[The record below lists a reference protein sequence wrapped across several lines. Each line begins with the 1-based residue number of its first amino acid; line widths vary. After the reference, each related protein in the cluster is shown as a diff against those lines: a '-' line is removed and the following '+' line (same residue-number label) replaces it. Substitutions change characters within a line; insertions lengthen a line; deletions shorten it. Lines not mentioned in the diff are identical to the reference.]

1 MRRTPSLAEPLM
13 RLHRRLL
20 GCLLLGGVAACDRG
34 YTIVDNWG
42 PPAGYAVVAGV
53 VTTAAGTP
61 AADVEVV
68 LTRCASPLGGY
79 LGRASTDAAGRYR
92 LEGALPPRGA
102 FPAVAVDT
110 LAVRCQVFTDRTG
123 VARDSLVVRFRAE
136 PAGPPLQQLDLRIP

>member
-1 MRRTPSLAEPLM
+1 MHPHL
-13 RLHRRLL
+13 RLL
-20 GCLLLGGVAACDRG
+20 GCLLLGVAACDRG

-79 LGRASTDAAGRYR
+79 LGQASTDAAGRYR

-102 FPAVAVDT
+102 LPTVAVDT
-110 LAVRCQVFTDRTG
+110 LAVRCQAFTDRTG

-136 PAGPPLQQLDLRIP
+136 PAGPPLQQLDLRLP